1 MTSLRRRLLL
11 STLVG
16 SVILTL
22 TTGLFLSVIF
32 SISTEKQ
39 FDQRLQ
45 TTLTELVGA
54 TVITNNQ
61 VELSLRQLGPQFSNL
76 YSGWYWQIVENNQ
89 TKSLFKSQSLHDSSL
104 ISLLTDDIKNQMA
117 QNRQDVSNFY
127 FVGPVQNEIRVY
139 AQYISF
145 PELKEPLLYIV
156 SGNSRILS
164 SEARSFYWMIATG
177 LSLLV
182 AGLTLGT
189 YFQLRFV
196 LKPLEHLKN
205 YLAKIRI
212 GEGKSIEAELPQE
225 LMPVVNEINNLVA
238 ANEQVIERA
247 RTHVGNLAHALK
259 TPLSVLLN
267 ASDNKLDENSKLVK
281 QQVGL
286 MNVQVAHHLNRAR
299 MIASHDTV
307 ATKIQ
312 VSPIVNSIVN
322 ALKKINFDKNVKVDL
337 KLEDEIC
344 FYGERQ
350 DLEELIGNLIDN
362 AFKWCNRRVSIAIG
376 VAQIDNQQKLHII
389 VEDDGPF
396 MPAQELKKVMQRG
409 HRIDENM
416 IGSGLGLSIVKE
428 LTELYKGKFTLSK
441 SQLAGLK
448 AELWLPMA

>member
-45 TTLTELVGA
+45 ATLTELVGA
-54 TVITNNQ
+54 TIIKNNQ
-61 VELSLRQLGPQFSNL
+61 AELDLRHMGPQFSNL
-76 YSGWYWQIVENNQ
+76 YSGWYWQIVEHNQ

-104 ISLLTDDIKNQMA
+104 ILLLTDDIKAGIARNK
-117 QNRQDVSNFY
+117 NNVSNFY

-139 AQYISF
+139 TQYISF
-145 PELKEPLLYIV
+145 PELKQPLLYIV
-156 SGNSRILS
+156 SGNSQILS
-164 SEARSFYWMIATG
+164 SEARSFYWMIAAG

-212 GEGKSIEAELPQE
+212 GEGKSIEGELPE
-225 LMPVVNEINNLVA
+225 EIMPVANEINSLVA

-267 ASDNKLDENSKLVK
+267 ASDDKNDENSELIK

-299 MIASHDTV
+299 MIASLDTV
-307 ATKIQ
+307 ATKIE
-312 VSPIVNSIVN
+312 VSPIVKSIVN
-322 ALKKINFDKNVKVDL
+322 ALNKINFDKNVAVSL
-337 KLEDEIC
+337 KLDDEIC
-344 FYGERQ
+344 FHGERQ
-350 DLEELIGNLIDN
+350 DLEELIGNLVDN
-362 AFKWCNRRVSIAIG
+362 AFKWCEHRVSITIA
-376 VAQIDNQQKLHII
+376 VAQTYSQQKLHVI

-396 MPAQELKKVMQRG
+396 MPAKELKKVMQRG

-416 IGSGLGLSIVKE
+416 SGSGLGLSIVKE
-428 LTELYKGKFTLSK
+428 LAELYKGKFTLSQ
-441 SQLAGLK
+441 SQLTGLK